1 MLNMKKEIIIR
12 KSDICKDE
20 FINTL
25 PQYFEGLNNV
35 LIRKFNEIL
44 IKLPKDTIVDF
55 IFTIEHLN
63 KNIDFRI
70 SYKVESFLKEIL
82 PYTTLNDRIY
92 SLLIE
97 HLVNSYIKFLDEEYR
112 INNKLESSL
121 YAYKNHLTFI
131 LILKMIKEIKINY
144 ETENNE

>member
-1 MLNMKKEIIIR
+1 MKKEIIIR
-12 KSDICKDE
+12 KSDICKDK

-25 PQYFEGLNNV
+25 PQYFEGLDNV

-44 IKLPKDTIVDF
+44 IKLSKDTIVDF

-70 SYKVESFLKEIL
+70 SYKVNSFLEKNLLHE
-82 PYTTLNDRIY
+82 TLNDRIC
-92 SLLIE
+92 SLLKEPLID
-97 HLVNSYIKFLDEEYR
+97 NYIKFLDEEYE
-112 INNKLESSL
+112 NNKLESSL
-121 YAYKNHLTFI
+121 YTYKNPLTFV

-144 ETENNE
+144 ETKTNE

>member
-25 PQYFEGLNNV
+25 PQYFEGLDNV

-44 IKLPKDTIVDF
+44 IKLPKHNIVDF

-63 KNIDFRI
+63 KNIDFKI
-70 SYKVESFLKEIL
+70 SYKVESFLEKIL
-82 PYTTLNDRIY
+82 SYTTLNDRIY
-92 SLLIE
+92 YLLME
-97 HLVNSYIKFLDEEYR
+97 HLVNSYIEFLDKEYVS
-112 INNKLESSL
+112 NKFGSSL
-121 YAYKNHLTFI
+121 YSYKNPLTFI

-144 ETENNE
+144 ETEDNE